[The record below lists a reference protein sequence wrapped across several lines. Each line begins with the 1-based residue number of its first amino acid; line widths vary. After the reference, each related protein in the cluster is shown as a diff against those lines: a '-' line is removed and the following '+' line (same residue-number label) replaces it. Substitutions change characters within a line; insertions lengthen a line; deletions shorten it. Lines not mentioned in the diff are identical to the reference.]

1 MKKFKNDNERIAFLE
16 DYRNEQNGWY
26 LWKHDEDL
34 DRSMWRIDLGKV
46 AFIVEEERRTFAWP
60 SRHVTW
66 VVSHWYIIPEIAPD
80 PFADYTASRTQ
91 ALAKLKELAKEG
103 AI

>member
-34 DRSMWRIDLGKV
+34 DR
-46 AFIVEEERRTFAWP
+46 
-60 SRHVTW
+60 
-66 VVSHWYIIPEIAPD
+66 
-80 PFADYTASRTQ
+80 
-91 ALAKLKELAKEG
+91 
-103 AI
+103 

>member
-34 DRSMWRIDLGKV
+34 NRSWWRIDLGKA
-46 AFIVEEERRTFAWP
+46 AFIVEEQQRTFNWPDRHTAWIVM
-60 SRHVTW
+60 S
-66 VVSHWYIIPEIAPD
+66 WYIVPEFAPA
-80 PFADYTASRTQ
+80 PFGDYAASRTM
-91 ALAKLKELAKEG
+91 ALSKLKELAKEG